1 MRKIFSLIFC
11 ISGFGLPVFR
21 SYSSEGEIE
30 IAGPTQHSLV
40 SEIAVTDAKESIWIA
55 WRIQRDFGWHT
66 YWLHPGDVGVAPSV
80 EWILPEGVT
89 AGSLLFPVP
98 KRVKMGQIGAHGH
111 HDETLFLCELTFS
124 DSCKLDNGLII
135 EAKVAWLAC
144 SKTCLPGYA
153 NLSLTIPVGGQTKLD
168 GRWKEKFDDFRKKLP
183 IEPPSEWHLK
193 AYQKGDKFQLVLPD
207 LGPSFS
213 GLYFF
218 SEGRIV
224 RSNAMQPVRF
234 KNGNWELEMTR
245 SSWSP
250 ENLTRLRGLLYRKS
264 GWGLDPNCK
273 FYKLDVPLQKFD
285 Q

>member
-1 MRKIFSLIFC
+1 MRKILSLIFC
-11 ISGFGLPVFR
+11 LAGFGLPVLHSF
-21 SYSSEGEIE
+21 SAEGGIE
-30 IAGPTQHSLV
+30 IAGPTRHSLV
-40 SEIAVTDAKESIWIA
+40 SEIEVADTKESIWIA

-66 YWLHPGDVGVAPSV
+66 YWLHPGDVGVPPSV

-89 AGSLLFPVP
+89 AGPLLFPVP

-124 DSCKLDNGLII
+124 DTCKLTNDLII

-153 NLSLTIPVGGQTKLD
+153 NLSLSIPVGKQTKLD
-168 GRWKEKFDDFRKKLP
+168 DRWKKAFDGFHKKLP
-183 IEPPSEWHLK
+183 IKPPSEWQVK
-193 AYQKGDKFQLVLPD
+193 AYRKGDKFQLVLPG
-207 LGPSFS
+207 LGSSFP

-250 ENLTRLRGLLYRKS
+250 ERVTRLRGLLYRKS

-273 FYKLDVPLQKFD
+273 FYKLDVPLQEI
-285 Q
+285 

>member
-11 ISGFGLPVFR
+11 SAGFGLSIVHSF
-21 SYSSEGEIE
+21 SAESEIE
-30 IAGPTQHSLV
+30 VTGPTRHSLV
-40 SEIAVTDAKESIWIA
+40 SEIEVADAKESIWIA

-66 YWLHPGDVGVAPSV
+66 YWLHPGDVGVPPSV

-89 AGSLLFPVP
+89 AGPLLFPVP

-111 HDETLFLCELTFS
+111 HDETLFLCELTFH
-124 DSCKLDNGLII
+124 DTNKLTDDLII

-153 NLSLTIPVGGQTKLD
+153 NLSLTIPVGEQTKLD
-168 GRWKEKFDDFRKKLP
+168 DRWKKAFDDFHKKLP
-183 IEPPSEWHLK
+183 IEPPPEWQVK
-193 AYQKGDKFQLVLPD
+193 AYRKGEKFLLILPD
-207 LGPSFS
+207 LGPSFP

-218 SEGRIV
+218 GEGQIV

-250 ENLTRLRGLLYRKS
+250 EQITRLRGLLYRKS
-264 GWGLDPNCK
+264 GWGLDSNCK
-273 FYKLDVPLQKFD
+273 FYKLDVPLQEI
-285 Q
+285 

>member
-11 ISGFGLPVFR
+11 LVGFGLPVN
-21 SYSSEGEIE
+21 YSFSAEGEIE
-30 IAGPTQHSLV
+30 VTGPIRHSLV
-40 SEIAVTDAKESIWIA
+40 SEIEVADAKENIWIA

-66 YWLHPGDVGVAPSV
+66 YWLHPGDVGVPPSV

-89 AGSLLFPVP
+89 AGPLLFPVP

-111 HDETLFLCELTFS
+111 HDETLFLSELTFS
-124 DSCKLDNGLII
+124 DTYKLTDDLII
-135 EAKVAWLAC
+135 KAKVAWLAC

-153 NLSLTIPVGGQTKLD
+153 NLTLTIPVGEQTTLD
-168 GRWKEKFDDFRKKLP
+168 DRWKKAFDDFHKKLP
-183 IEPPSEWHLK
+183 IAPPPEWEVK
-193 AYQKGDKFQLVLPD
+193 AYRKGEKFQLVLPD
-207 LGPSFS
+207 LGPSFP

-218 SEGRIV
+218 GEGQIV

-234 KNGNWELEMTR
+234 KNGKWELEMTR

-250 ENLTRLRGLLYRKS
+250 DRITRLRGLLYRKS

-273 FYKLDVPLQKFD
+273 FYKLDVPLQEI
-285 Q
+285 